1 MVGYSMSNILLMVTM
16 VVLSWRFL
24 TRGRQD
30 IRILSTILLLFTVV
44 MDMEEL
50 EVELVE
56 ELEEGF
62 VHKESL
68 DKLMN
73 TEPNLNYI
81 NIYQ

>member
-56 ELEEGF
+56 ELEVELE
-62 VHKESL
+62 VELL
-68 DKLMN
+68 DN
-73 TEPNLNYI
+73 
-81 NIYQ
+81 QF

>member
-30 IRILSTILLLFTVV
+30 IRMLSTILLLFTVV
-44 MDMEEL
+44 MGMVEL

-56 ELEEGF
+56 ELEVELLVNQF
-62 VHKESL
+62 TVLE
-68 DKLMN
+68 
-73 TEPNLNYI
+73 
-81 NIYQ
+81 

>member
-44 MDMEEL
+44 MDMVKL

-56 ELEEGF
+56 ELAVELE
-62 VHKESL
+62 VELL
-68 DKLMN
+68 DN
-73 TEPNLNYI
+73 
-81 NIYQ
+81 QF

>member
-30 IRILSTILLLFTVV
+30 IRILFTILLLFTVV
-44 MDMEEL
+44 MVMEEL

-56 ELEEGF
+56 ELVDTEL
-62 VHKESL
+62 L
-68 DKLMN
+68 DN
-73 TEPNLNYI
+73 PS
-81 NIYQ
+81 Q

>member
-44 MDMEEL
+44 MGMEEL

-56 ELEEGF
+56 ELAVELE
-62 VHKESL
+62 VELL
-68 DKLMN
+68 DN
-73 TEPNLNYI
+73 
-81 NIYQ
+81 QF

>member
-16 VVLSWRFL
+16 VVLSCRFL

-56 ELEEGF
+56 ELVDMEL
-62 VHKESL
+62 L
-68 DKLMN
+68 D
-73 TEPNLNYI
+73 NLS
-81 NIYQ
+81 Q

>member
-24 TRGRQD
+24 RRGRQD
-30 IRILSTILLLFTVV
+30 IRIFFTILLLFTVV

-56 ELEEGF
+56 ELEVEL
-62 VHKESL
+62 L
-68 DKLMN
+68 DNQFTAL
-73 TEPNLNYI
+73 
-81 NIYQ
+81 